1 MSSVKDSQYSIRV
14 GQSTRKN
21 IARLAN
27 KRERRQVRA
36 LLTQSYGVGVS
47 LQELDHVVR

>member
-1 MSSVKDSQYSIRV
+1 MSSVKNTQHTIRV

-27 KRERRQVRA
+27 KSERRQVRA

-47 LQELDHVVR
+47 LQEIDHVIR